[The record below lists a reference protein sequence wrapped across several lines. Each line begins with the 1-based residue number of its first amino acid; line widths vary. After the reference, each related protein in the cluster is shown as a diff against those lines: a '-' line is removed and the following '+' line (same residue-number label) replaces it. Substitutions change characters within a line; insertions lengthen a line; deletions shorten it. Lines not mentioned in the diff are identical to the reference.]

1 MCAGRLLGP
10 GAGLA
15 ALSRCG
21 EQCPAPPGDGRLCL
35 WPQGPW
41 GWQVGPS
48 TGRRG
53 VHGDQ
58 GDFFQTYVIVTGA
71 CLPLTF
77 ARV

>member
-1 MCAGRLLGP
+1 MCWSAPRSRG
-10 GAGLA
+10 GAGGA
-15 ALSRCG
+15 QQVWRV
-21 EQCPAPPGDGRLCL
+21 APTPPEDGRLCL

-41 GWQVGPS
+41 GWQAGPS
-48 TGRRG
+48 TGREG
-53 VHGDQ
+53 VGGDQ